1 MPSAK
6 GSSQLKAQHALDK
19 INSLIFKNYCSIKR
33 LIVETEIGF
42 ESSRVDLKTITEVS
56 RRSRA
61 INHQCIS
68 ELTYMLDQNSLNQY
82 SSTIRMMFQIFSL
95 VEDLFIENYLA
106 YIKFFFNQSKYVS
119 GKDSLMQRFNSQFDP
134 AEIGK
139 KMGDSECVADH
150 RGHAHGAK
158 REIEKGGLE
167 KVKRMMMMG
176 QDTGAIFEED
186 EDDRMRREMRMRQRQ
201 AHVDERVN
209 QLLFIWDKTQSST
222 AFAEEKDP
230 EVILGI
236 QRKLH
241 KELEIDFQ
249 QNIAQ
254 MDNYLNRQ
262 DSQVYKKLDST
273 AVTNQLRRLETSMK
287 QGVRSAETHSN
298 LTTTTTLSLGPNF
311 ADLINPNYVSNVCSS
326 IEKGIFDSFSVQQ
339 RKLILSLIAKIMGL
353 RAAKV
358 DATTLTIG

>member
-1 MPSAK
+1 MPNAK
-6 GSSQLKAQHALDK
+6 GSSQLKARQALDK

-33 LIVETEIGF
+33 LIVQTEIGF

-68 ELTYMLDQNSLNQY
+68 ELTYMLDQNSLQQY

-95 VEDLFIENYLA
+95 VEDLFIGNYLA
-106 YIKFFFNQSKYVS
+106 YIRFFFGQSKYVS
-119 GKDSLMQRFNSQFDP
+119 GKDSLMQRFNSQFDT
-134 AEIGK
+134 AEVGK

-150 RGHAHGAK
+150 RGHGHGAN
-158 REIEKGGLE
+158 REIEKEGLE
-167 KVKRMMMMG
+167 KMKRMMMMG
-176 QDTGAIFEED
+176 QGTGKMFEEE
-186 EDDRMRREMRMRQRQ
+186 EDYGMRTEMQMRQRQ

-209 QLLFIWDKTQSST
+209 QLLFIWDKTQSGT

-236 QRKLH
+236 QRILH
-241 KELEIDFQ
+241 KELETDFQ
-249 QNIAQ
+249 KNISQ
-254 MDNYLNRQ
+254 MDDFLNRQ
-262 DSQVYKKLDST
+262 DSQAYKKLGST
-273 AVTNQLRRLETSMK
+273 SVTTQLRRLETSMK
-287 QGVRSAETHSN
+287 QGVRSFEAHSN

-311 ADLINPNYVSNVCSS
+311 AEVINPNYVSNVCSS

>member
-6 GSSQLKAQHALDK
+6 ESSELKAQHALDK

-33 LIVETEIGF
+33 LIVQTEIGF

-61 INHQCIS
+61 INHQCIN
-68 ELTYMLDQNSLNQY
+68 ELTYILTQNSLNQY

-106 YIKFFFNQSKYVS
+106 YIKFFFKQTKHVS
-119 GKDSLMQRFNSQFDP
+119 GKDTLMQRFNSTFGPDQV
-134 AEIGK
+134 GK
-139 KMGDSECVADH
+139 KMGQESCVADH
-150 RGHAHGAK
+150 KGHGHAGK
-158 REIEKGGLE
+158 REIEKGEFE
-167 KVKRMMMMG
+167 KMKRMIMMR
-176 QDTGAIFEED
+176 QDSDAMFG
-186 EDDRMRREMRMRQRQ
+186 EDDDTREMRMAQRQ
-201 AHVDERVN
+201 THVNERVN
-209 QLLFIWDKTQSST
+209 QLLFIWDKTQVGT

-241 KELEIDFQ
+241 KELETDFQ
-249 QNIAQ
+249 KNIAA

-262 DSQVYKKLDST
+262 DSQAYKKLDST
-273 AVTNQLRRLETSMK
+273 AVTTQLRRLETSMK
-287 QGVRSAETHSN
+287 QGVKSSETHSN
-298 LTTTTTLSLGPNF
+298 LSTTTTLSLGQNF
-311 ADLINPNYVSNVCSS
+311 GEVINPEYVGRVCST
-326 IEKGIFDSFSVQQ
+326 IEKGIFESFSVQQ
-339 RKLILSLIAKIMGL
+339 RKLVLSLIGKIIGL